1 MTQKD
6 FATTIL
12 KASQPLWGMVLSGKR
27 HLGYHKAQ
35 VASSVLNT
43 SIDLW
48 MNPKANPNERRAAWN
63 LFAMRE
69 VKK

>member
-6 FATTIL
+6 FSKNIVQS
-12 KASQPLWGMVLSGKR
+12 SQAHWAMVLSGKR
-27 HLGYHKAQ
+27 NLGYRKAQ
-35 VASSVLNT
+35 VVASVLNT

-48 MNPKANPNERRAAWN
+48 LNPKSKSNERRAAWN
-63 LFAMRE
+63 LYTMG